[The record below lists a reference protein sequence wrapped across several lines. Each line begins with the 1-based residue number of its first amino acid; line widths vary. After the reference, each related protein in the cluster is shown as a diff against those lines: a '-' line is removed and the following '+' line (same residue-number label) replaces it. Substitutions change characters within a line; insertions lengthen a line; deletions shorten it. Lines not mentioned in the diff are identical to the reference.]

1 VDRIQQLSSQINE
14 RLKNA
19 GTPTIA
25 AAESCSGGGVA
36 SAITTWAGSS
46 AYFLGS
52 IVAYVNEAKAKL
64 LGVPQQVLDER
75 GAVSPE
81 CAEAMANGAREAF
94 GAAIGVS
101 TTGIAGP
108 TGATARKPVG
118 LVYTAVASEHGARVE
133 EHHFPGDRAAVTRAA
148 IEAALGMLTAELD
161 RFTNTGSPK

>member
-1 VDRIQQLSSQINE
+1 MDRIQQLSSQIND
-14 RLKNA
+14 RLKDA

-118 LVYTAVASEHGARVE
+118 LVYTAVAQSMALASRSIISPATARLSHGRRSRQRLVC
-133 EHHFPGDRAAVTRAA
+133 
-148 IEAALGMLTAELD
+148 
-161 RFTNTGSPK
+161 